1 MDEIFLKNMMALY
14 KAALYELV
22 VNPDEQD
29 VRQKWLKTIS
39 DILKSEKFHFLD
51 RNLMQ
56 TVSNEQQE
64 EIERLFEKKRW
75 VQRDI
80 LDVSRCYSEYSFG
93 VQFLCKH
100 EVYGCLFVKTPL
112 EEKITERFLK
122 EFTEESNRFF
132 QHYAFVAS
140 VSKEDRFYKELFQA
154 TKRFHSSMNI
164 ECVLNEMVDTLK
176 RVFPHYFY
184 SLNLTIDK
192 NDIELPV
199 YLFEIENTRSMAMEA
214 YVSGEVKV
222 EHLTQANKSVL
233 YVPIKGK
240 QGVYGL
246 LKVDCPPFQL
256 NNERIEFIRLLVET
270 GGSALENAK
279 LYQQSRR
286 FIADLQLINETSRQL
301 NSNLRFSDTILF
313 LQSKILSSFG
323 ASACGFIF
331 IEKDGYKVLEG
342 SSPIFLDES
351 GKMYISYVGKRMEEE
366 KDSIFIGDIARKITD
381 RKFPY
386 RSLMAVP
393 MFESDMLKGFCIVL
407 KDSAYGFTF
416 DMYKLLQSLIY
427 HSTLAL
433 TNSLLREELERLV
446 ITDYLT
452 NLYSRNYLESKM
464 SESLQNDEQGSFLL
478 IDIDDFKKINDTY
491 GHQVGDEVIVQVA
504 KIIQSVSGQKGIA
517 ARWGG
522 EELSIYFPHLTV
534 NETEKLSQRIVV
546 EVEEK
551 TNPKVTVSCG
561 MSRWYKG
568 SGEDVESLFKKAD
581 QALYVSK
588 ATGKNKMTISY
599 HSENDSKMPF
609 S

>member
-1 MDEIFLKNMMALY
+1 
-14 KAALYELV
+14 
-22 VNPDEQD
+22 
-29 VRQKWLKTIS
+29 
-39 DILKSEKFHFLD
+39 
-51 RNLMQ
+51 
-56 TVSNEQQE
+56 
-64 EIERLFEKKRW
+64 
-75 VQRDI
+75 
-80 LDVSRCYSEYSFG
+80 
-93 VQFLCKH
+93 
-100 EVYGCLFVKTPL
+100 
-112 EEKITERFLK
+112 
-122 EFTEESNRFF
+122 
-132 QHYAFVAS
+132 
-140 VSKEDRFYKELFQA
+140 
-154 TKRFHSSMNI
+154 
-164 ECVLNEMVDTLK
+164 
-176 RVFPHYFY
+176 
-184 SLNLTIDK
+184 
-192 NDIELPV
+192 
-199 YLFEIENTRSMAMEA
+199 
-214 YVSGEVKV
+214 
-222 EHLTQANKSVL
+222 
-233 YVPIKGK
+233 
-240 QGVYGL
+240 
-246 LKVDCPPFQL
+246 
-256 NNERIEFIRLLVET
+256 
-270 GGSALENAK
+270 
-279 LYQQSRR
+279 
-286 FIADLQLINETSRQL
+286 
-301 NSNLRFSDTILF
+301 
-313 LQSKILSSFG
+313 
-323 ASACGFIF
+323 
-331 IEKDGYKVLEG
+331 
-342 SSPIFLDES
+342 
-351 GKMYISYVGKRMEEE
+351 MEEE

-534 NETEKLSQRIVV
+534 NEAEKLSQRIVV

-561 MSRWYKG
+561 MSQWYKG

>member
-1 MDEIFLKNMMALY
+1 MDEIFLKNMMTLY
-14 KAALYELV
+14 KAKLYELIV
-22 VNPDEQD
+22 APDEQN
-29 VRQKWLKTIS
+29 VQQKWLKSIS

-51 RNLMQ
+51 KSSMQ
-56 TVSNEQQE
+56 TVSNEQWK
-64 EIERLFEKKRW
+64 EIEHLFENKRW

-93 VQFLCKH
+93 VQFLYKH
-100 EVYGCLFVKTPL
+100 EVYGCLFMKTPL

-132 QHYAFVAS
+132 QHYAFVSS

-199 YLFEIENTRSMAMEA
+199 HLFEIENTRSMAMEA

-246 LKVDCPPFQL
+246 LKVDCPLFQL
-256 NNERIEFIRLLVET
+256 SNERIEFIRLLVET

-446 ITDYLT
+446 ITDHLT

-534 NETEKLSQRIVV
+534 NEAEKLSQRIVV

-561 MSRWYKG
+561 MSQWYKG

>member
-1 MDEIFLKNMMALY
+1 MDEIFLKNMMTLY
-14 KAALYELV
+14 KAKLYELIV
-22 VNPDEQD
+22 APDEQN
-29 VRQKWLKTIS
+29 VQQKWLKSIS

-51 RNLMQ
+51 KSSMQ
-56 TVSNEQQE
+56 TVSNEQRK
-64 EIERLFEKKRW
+64 EIEHLFENKRW

-93 VQFLCKH
+93 VQFLYKH
-100 EVYGCLFVKTPL
+100 EVYGCLFMKTPL

-132 QHYAFVAS
+132 QHYAFVSS

-199 YLFEIENTRSMAMEA
+199 HLFEIENTRSMAMEA

-246 LKVDCPPFQL
+246 LKVDCPLFQL
-256 NNERIEFIRLLVET
+256 SNERIEFIRLLVET

-446 ITDYLT
+446 ITDHLT

-534 NETEKLSQRIVV
+534 NEAEKLSQRIVV

-599 HSENDSKMPF
+599 HSGNDSKMPF